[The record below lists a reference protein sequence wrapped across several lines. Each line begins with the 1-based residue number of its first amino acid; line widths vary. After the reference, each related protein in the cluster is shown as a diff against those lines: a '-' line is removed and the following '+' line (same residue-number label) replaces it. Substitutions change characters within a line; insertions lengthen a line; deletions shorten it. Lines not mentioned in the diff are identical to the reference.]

1 MNAEFKTGD
10 TIHFNHKGK
19 RCKGVVRGVQLA
31 LDSLGR
37 GYIIVKRG
45 RHVIPVAPC
54 AVILDE
60 VVR

>member
-1 MNAEFKTGD
+1 MEFKSGD

-19 RCKGVVRGVQLA
+19 KCKGVVRGVQLA

-45 RHVIPVAPC
+45 KDVIQVSPC
-54 AVILDE
+54 AVISDE
-60 VVR
+60 VVT